1 MKTEFRIPMAERR
14 PKAEIRKQ
22 ACFRLRLASARQVAE
37 TFPVR
42 ASVFGSRI
50 SFGVRDS
57 EFGFI
62 SICQCETLEIR
73 ENNLNRNAWTQG
85 KVEGVKPKTDGRNPK
100 EIRRPK
106 SESRPASRKPFR
118 FEFRNSDFLRSSGLG
133 IWAKPCYPGSHG
145 CQTRGSLLTSAP
157 ANVRK
162 DSDGAGTRGG
172 IFRLLILGN
181 TVDWGNATPIRTT
194 CVVTAGFA
202 RGWRK

>member
-37 TFPVR
+37 AFPVR

-106 SESRPASRKPFR
+106 SESRPASAFALLRRDKSRKPFR
-118 FEFRNSDFLRSSGLG
+118 FELRFSDPGFLSEFGTRSSDLSAFVS
-133 IWAKPCYPGSHG
+133 AKHSKY
-145 CQTRGSLLTSAP
+145 A
-157 ANVRK
+157 K
-162 DSDGAGTRGG
+162 
-172 IFRLLILGN
+172 
-181 TVDWGNATPIRTT
+181 TT
-194 CVVTAGFA
+194 
-202 RGWRK
+202 